1 MCVACE
7 DTFEMSS
14 NRTSCIATAASD
26 TNTTTLVII
35 GKSCLH

>member
-7 DTFEMSS
+7 DTFEMTS
-14 NRTSCIATAASD
+14 NRTSCIAAASD